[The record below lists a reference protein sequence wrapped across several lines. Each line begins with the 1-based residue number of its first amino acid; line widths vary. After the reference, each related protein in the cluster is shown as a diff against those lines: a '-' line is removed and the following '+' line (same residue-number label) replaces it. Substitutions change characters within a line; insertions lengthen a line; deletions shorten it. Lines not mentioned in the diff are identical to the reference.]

1 MVKKCPICGGQKTIK
16 KGLSHGKKRWYCK
29 RCQTYFTHV
38 NHKSSRLTNK
48 IRYLYYE
55 KMLSMQ
61 DIADLCGVSRMTIY
75 RHIKEIQGQQIS
87 KEDSVMVQYGI
98 VLQMDATY
106 WGQHFGVIVARDH
119 HSGRI
124 LWHKYI
130 YTHEKVEDYVE
141 GICALASKG
150 YPIIG
155 VVGDG
160 IRGVPQAVN
169 YPYQFCQFHAR
180 KRFLDRLSLCP
191 ESEAKEEMKSIIKTL
206 CTTDKESFVGRL
218 NEWHEKWDEWLNET
232 ISNMR
237 KKKRYKQREL
247 RNLWLELQ
255 RVMSILWTY
264 YDRPE
269 LSMPNTNNDIEALF
283 SGLKRKMIS
292 HAGIQVE
299 QRIKL
304 IDAYLA
310 KPHPKRK
317 IVNKNINVK
326 NAVLGTQNVT

>member
-1 MVKKCPICGGQKTIK
+1 MVKKCPICGGPKTIK
-16 KGLSHGKKRWYCK
+16 KGFSHGKKRWFCK
-29 RCQTYFTHV
+29 TCQTYFTHV
-38 NHKSSRLTNK
+38 NHKSSRLSNK

-61 DIADLCGVSRMTIY
+61 DIADICGVSRMTIY
-75 RHIKEIQGQQIS
+75 RHIQAIKEQNPEEEALVVSQR
-87 KEDSVMVQYGI
+87 GI

-106 WGQHFGVIVARDH
+106 WGKHFGVLVARDH
-119 HSGRI
+119 QSGKV
-124 LWHKYI
+124 LWHKYL
-130 YTHEKVEDYVE
+130 YTHEKVEDYIE

-155 VVGDG
+155 IVGDG

-191 ESEAKEEMKSIIKTL
+191 KSIAREEMKGIIQAL
-206 CTTDKESFVGRL
+206 CVTDKESFTGSL
-218 NEWHEKWDEWLNET
+218 NKWYATWHEWLNT
-232 ISNMR
+232 TTGDVS

-247 RNLWLELQ
+247 RNIWLELQ
-255 RVMSILWTY
+255 RVMPILWTY

-269 LSMPNTNNDIEALF
+269 LGLPNTNNDMEALF
-283 SGLKRKMIS
+283 SGLKRKMS
-292 HAGIQVE
+292 LHAGIQVE

-304 IDAYLA
+304 IDVYLS
-310 KPHPKRK
+310 KPHPKHKNRK
-317 IVNKNINVK
+317 QQEALK
-326 NAVLGTQNVT
+326 